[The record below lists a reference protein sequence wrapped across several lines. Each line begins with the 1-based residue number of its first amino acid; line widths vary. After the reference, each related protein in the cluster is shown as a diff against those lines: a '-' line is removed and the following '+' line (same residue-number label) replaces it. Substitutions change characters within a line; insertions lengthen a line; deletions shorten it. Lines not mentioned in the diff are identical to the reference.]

1 MLEEDVY
8 VPDEGDWKDWEE
20 LAEQQRRWNKKTF
33 TLVIK
38 GIPRETSREKFIEYL
53 RRVIIVNVKDYT
65 TKTRRE
71 IVAYLEGKFQ
81 VQEELRR
88 YCDLSE
94 DDFNK
99 MLDGASFPY
108 LTNAWN
114 ALFHPGIL
122 QDMDDDRRV
131 FQQLKSTVQSKRDQ
145 SAEQS
150 KTKKQEPKTT
160 EKDAK
165 EKRVAQAPIKEP
177 EKKVERRGRKSQYA
191 WKIDD
196 ELLHKD
202 YSLEAFLKQ
211 LSSELTF
218 NRFAARAVNNTVK
231 VLLFRQKLQLLYAEH
246 PVTLKEFTKL
256 CSADK
261 VPITRI
267 DLLLGTKHLFSN
279 IYAGSTKGIHQSED
293 LKILFRKAFGIEL
306 SLD

>member
-53 RRVIIVNVKDYT
+53 RRVIIVNIKDYT

-160 EKDAK
+160 EKDAQ
-165 EKRVAQAPIKEP
+165 EKRASQAPIKEL
-177 EKKVERRGRKSQYA
+177 EKKVERKGRKSQYA

>member
-1 MLEEDVY
+1 MSEEDVY
-8 VPDEGDWKDWEE
+8 VPDDGDWKDWEE
-20 LAEQQRRWNKKTF
+20 LVEQQKQWNKKTF
-33 TLVIK
+33 TLVVK

-53 RRVIIVNVKDYT
+53 RRVIIHIKDYA

-71 IVAYLEGKFQ
+71 IVAYLDGMFQ

-114 ALFHPGIL
+114 SLFHPGIL
-122 QDMDDDRRV
+122 QDMDEDRRV
-131 FQQLKSTVQSKRDQ
+131 FQQPKPTIQPKRDQ
-145 SAEQS
+145 PVEQP
-150 KTKKQEPKTT
+150 KKEKPKPKTIK
-160 EKDAK
+160 KDAK
-165 EKRVAQAPIKEP
+165 EKRVTQASVKEP
-177 EKKVERRGRKSQYA
+177 EKKVERRGRKSSYA
-191 WKIDD
+191 WTIDD

-211 LSSELTF
+211 LSSEMAF
-218 NRFAARAVNNTVK
+218 NRFAAKAVNNTVK
-231 VLLFRQKLQLLYAEH
+231 VLLFRQKLQLLYADC
-246 PVTLKEFTKL
+246 PITLKEFTNL
-256 CSADK
+256 CSVDK